1 MKIDLF
7 PTPIFIS
14 NIDLNKIILKNGNFE
29 KTWLSETN
37 SSHNKENIL
46 EEESSKY
53 LLGKIGALI
62 TNEVKQNLKIKLDE
76 IWENRYQDKDFQER
90 HNHPGS
96 HFSFIIYKKITEPKT
111 VFINPNEDLIL
122 SYFSD
127 LYLPLFQQNFKAE
140 CREGQIIVFPS
151 FLHHMV
157 SKTNESITI
166 AGNISLEEVK

>member
-7 PTPIFIS
+7 STPIFIS
-14 NIDLNKIILKNGNFE
+14 NIDLNKIIIKNGAFE

-37 SSHNKENIL
+37 SSHNNGDIL
-46 EEESSKY
+46 DEESSKY
-53 LLGKIGALI
+53 LLGKIGSLI
-62 TNEVKQNLKIKLDE
+62 ANEVKKDLKIKLDQ
-76 IWENRYQDKDFQER
+76 IWENRYTDKDFQER

-111 VFINPNEDLIL
+111 IFINPNEDLIL
-122 SYFSD
+122 SYFSN
-127 LYLPLFQQNFKAE
+127 LHLSLFQQNFKPE
-140 CREGQIIVFPS
+140 CREGQMVIFPS